1 MNKRWKLL
9 KVLLLCLS
17 IIIIVII
24 LLNWKGLFMNKR
36 TNKEDFV
43 TKEYFVEWYGITQKD
58 IEGID
63 FDRLLERY
71 PWRYSDLV
79 DVNTKEKALDI
90 LIFEQGYMDEEDA
103 LQKHIEEVG
112 LEYLVTADEYE
123 GELPDFNEIKYFTV
137 SSKFELYT
145 QSFLIDFNKSVLY
158 SIDSPM
164 PIYIDYTVADT
175 VCHFPEKNKEVFFNA
190 LKETNIEN
198 WKHRYGSK
206 RKDTQWE
213 VGIEFNDG
221 TVVSYSGTAEK
232 RGKPKEFED
241 IYMAVIGVGNE
252 GVLDINTLNQIKY
265 EHYKN
270 IDAKNY
276 IYDSDVYFL
285 IDLYEMKFSIGKS
298 EKNIDKSGNLTEKEK
313 ENIIQLMS
321 NGKVHEWEPFDTSID
336 DIEWC
341 LRLTYKDNYKAYYG
355 KYLGDTNNPQNYDE
369 VINSIIDI
377 LNNHQE

>member
-1 MNKRWKLL
+1 MNKRRKLL
-9 KVLLLCLS
+9 KVVLLCLL

-24 LLNWKGLFMNKR
+24 LLNWKGLFMNKGR
-36 TNKEDFV
+36 KQEELVSKEDLI
-43 TKEYFVEWYGITQKD
+43 EWYGLTEEEL
-58 IEGID
+58 EGID
-63 FDRLLERY
+63 LDKVMKKY
-71 PWRYSDLV
+71 TWRQSDLE
-79 DVNTKEKALDI
+79 DIDSKERALDM
-90 LIFEQGYMDEEDA
+90 LREDQRYIDRDDA
-103 LQKHIEEVG
+103 RQKHLEEVG

-123 GELPDFNEIKYFTV
+123 GELPGFNEIKYFTL
-137 SSKFELYT
+137 SNKFELYT

-158 SIDSPM
+158 SIDSAM
-164 PIYIDYTVADT
+164 PIYIDYTAADT

-221 TVVSYSGTAEK
+221 TVVSYSGTAGK
-232 RGKPKEFED
+232 RGQPKEFENL
-241 IYMAVIGVGNE
+241 YMAVIGVSNE

-265 EHYKN
+265 EHYEN
-270 IDAKNY
+270 IDAKTY
-276 IYDSDVYFL
+276 IYDSDICFI

-313 ENIIQLMS
+313 EDIIQLMS

-336 DIEWC
+336 DFEWR
-341 LRLTYKDNYKAYYG
+341 LELTYKDNYKAYYG
-355 KYLGDTNNPQNYDE
+355 KNLGDKNNPQNYDE

>member
-1 MNKRWKLL
+1 MNKRRKLL
-9 KVLLLCLS
+9 KVLLLFLL
-17 IIIIVII
+17 IIVIVII
-24 LLNWKGLFMNKR
+24 LLNWKGLFINKGR
-36 TNKEDFV
+36 KQKELV
-43 TKEYFVEWYGITQKD
+43 SKEELIEWYGLTEEEL
-58 IEGID
+58 EGID
-63 FDRLLERY
+63 LDKIMDKFT
-71 PWRYSDLV
+71 WRQSDLE
-79 DVNTKEKALDI
+79 DIDSKEMALDI
-90 LIFEQGYMDEEDA
+90 LIFEQGYIDEEDA
-103 LQKHIEEVG
+103 LQKHLEEVG
-112 LEYLVTADEYE
+112 LEYLVTTDEYE

-190 LKETNIEN
+190 LKETNIEK

-232 RGKPKEFED
+232 RGRPKEFED

-298 EKNIDKSGNLTEKEK
+298 EKNIDKSGNLTGKEK
-313 ENIIQLMS
+313 EDIIQLMS
-321 NGKVHEWEPFDTSID
+321 NGKVHEWGSFDISAD
-336 DIEWC
+336 EFEWC
-341 LRLTYKDNYKAYYG
+341 LELTYKDNYKEYYG
-355 KYLGDTNNPQNYDE
+355 KNLGDTNNPQNYDE
-369 VINSIIDI
+369 LINSIIDI